1 MQTTTG
7 LHANDY
13 WFGVQTTMGSL
24 SKRLL
29 VRARSTTGLSAN
41 DYCSALR
48 CSMASAYALE
58 KYGLR
63 LDTVGLHIILRQSA
77 APVKK
82 AYLYPEI
89 YRHPYLC

>member
-24 SKRLL
+24 SKLLL
-29 VRARSTTGLSAN
+29 VQAQSTTGLSAN

-63 LDTVGLHIILRQSA
+63 LDTIALR
-77 APVKK
+77 
-82 AYLYPEI
+82 
-89 YRHPYLC
+89 

>member
-1 MQTTTG
+1 
-7 LHANDY
+7 
-13 WFGVQTTMGSL
+13 
-24 SKRLL
+24 
-29 VRARSTTGLSAN
+29 
-41 DYCSALR
+41 
-48 CSMASAYALE
+48 MASAYVLE

>member
-1 MQTTTG
+1 M
-7 LHANDY
+7 
-13 WFGVQTTMGSL
+13 
-24 SKRLL
+24 
-29 VRARSTTGLSAN
+29 
-41 DYCSALR
+41 AL
-48 CSMASAYALE
+48 AYVLE

-63 LDTVGLHIILRQSA
+63 LDTVDLHIILRQSA